1 MRRSRGEAGAR
12 LAFATD
18 RQLQQLAP
26 RSTSLT
32 SINRQVSDVL
42 EEPKA
47 LGLLNQSSVTAASN
61 FAHDSGALPPGLPTA
76 FPASA
81 TGISFV

>member
-1 MRRSRGEAGAR
+1 MRRSRGDAGAR

-47 LGLLNQSSVTAASN
+47 PGFAESIVRHRRSFGTPRLPLGEGREQV
-61 FAHDSGALPPGLPTA
+61 
-76 FPASA
+76 
-81 TGISFV
+81 